1 MSTTKQNSSPFQ
13 KFVSIESLGGILL
26 FMATVLAFVWA
37 NSPLADSYDAL
48 WNYKIGIKSADLNLV
63 KPVRLWVNDGLMAIF
78 FFLIGL
84 EIKRELK
91 IGELNTPK
99 KAALPL
105 IAAVGGMLMPA
116 GLFLI
121 LNQNPEAMRGWG
133 IPIATDIAFSL
144 AVLKLLGNR
153 IPIGLKVFLTAFAI
167 VDDLGAI
174 LVIALFYST
183 GIQWGLLAIGLA
195 IILFLAGLSYANLY
209 SKFLLLILGLVA
221 WFLFLKA
228 GIHPTIAGVLLALT
242 VPIRQKTDLQTF
254 TGNVDE
260 IVSVLQTCPPN
271 SKPILTHRQIEIID
285 DLEDWTQK
293 VQSPLQHL
301 EHKLHNWVAWV
312 IMPVFALANAGVN
325 LSGASSLDVPLIAAI
340 ALSLFLGKTVGITS
354 VTWLSHKTG
363 FTELPSGVGMKS
375 VIGVASLAGIGF
387 TMSIFIAGLAF
398 SGAPELADSAK
409 IGILAGSVI
418 SGLTGYVVLRMRGR
432 DAKHP

>member
-1 MSTTKQNSSPFQ
+1 MNQKQTPSPFQ

-26 FMATVLAFVWA
+26 FAATLVAFLWA
-37 NSPLADSYDAL
+37 NSPLADTYDAL
-48 WNYKIGIKSADLNLV
+48 WNYKLGIQSDHLTLV

-105 IAAVGGMLMPA
+105 VAALGGMLMPA
-116 GLFLI
+116 GLFLL
-121 LNQNPEAMRGWG
+121 LNKNPEAMRGWG

-153 IPIGLKVFLTAFAI
+153 IPMSLKVFLTAFAI

-195 IILFLAGLSYANLY
+195 IILLLAGLSYANLY
-209 SKFLLLILGLVA
+209 SKYLLLILGAVA
-221 WFLFLKA
+221 WFLFLKS

-242 VPIRQKTDLQTF
+242 VPVRQKTDLQTF
-254 TGNVDE
+254 AGNVEE
-260 IVSVLQTCPPN
+260 IVNVLQTCPPN

-285 DLEDWTQK
+285 DLEDWTQR

-325 LSGASSLDVPLIAAI
+325 LSGASSLDFPLILTI
-340 ALSLFLGKTVGITS
+340 ALSLFIGKTTGIS
-354 VTWLSHKTG
+354 LFTWLSHKTG
-363 FTELPSGVGMKS
+363 ITEFPSGARMKS
-375 VIGVASLAGIGF
+375 VLGVASLAGIGF

-398 SGAPELADSAK
+398 AGNPALADSAK

-418 SGLTGYVVLRMRGR
+418 SGLGGYFMLRMNRR
-432 DAKHP
+432 DA